1 LVNHQSI
8 FVGKISLLEKEL
20 IQAKQK
26 ILPTINVARITTL
39 NTQNKKL
46 MTEKLDLEIGN
57 KKLREENLE
66 IRAQV
71 AFLSLKAETVEQL
84 EQTLKDTHNHDFG
97 KRIIELTNKNRDSR
111 LEELRAQREL
121 EGMKAKEAYHNR
133 INRGLSDDI
142 AKLEEEISNAELK
155 FNERDEM
162 WRVRY
167 GKLVSDIFGDNADLY
182 MADSGN
188 ANVKEIL
195 KKGIKQ
201 DESKLE
207 NLDKKISIREI
218 KGEFTCGKGEILT
231 LDQSKKIK
239 DDNKLLKLE
248 LSQAQKENERL
259 RLKIDGARDGIQYN
273 LQNDTAA
280 MNELQ
285 NDTKQMA
292 EAAHATIQTLQTIID
307 EKTVELDRRDGI
319 IEKLREDLGEAK
331 TDLVSKNSFIERLK
345 RERDESEKTKAILD
359 GVHSMTILDR
369 LQRMTNKELE
379 MVIIEYETKINTLTS
394 QLTDCEA
401 SNRELVGRLREVKME
416 KAKVEN
422 SMIKLGSD
430 AELDA
435 LVRDKIILEETLK
448 KKNKE

>member
-1 LVNHQSI
+1 
-8 FVGKISLLEKEL
+8 
-20 IQAKQK
+20 
-26 ILPTINVARITTL
+26 
-39 NTQNKKL
+39 
-46 MTEKLDLEIGN
+46 
-57 KKLREENLE
+57 
-66 IRAQV
+66 
-71 AFLSLKAETVEQL
+71 
-84 EQTLKDTHNHDFG
+84 
-97 KRIIELTNKNRDSR
+97 
-111 LEELRAQREL
+111 
-121 EGMKAKEAYHNR
+121 MKAKEAYHNR

-207 NLDKKISIREI
+207 TLDKNILIREI
-218 KGEFTCGKGEILT
+218 KGEYVGCKGEILT

-239 DDNKLLKLE
+239 DDNKLLRLE

-345 RERDESEKTKAILD
+345 RERDESERTKAILD

-379 MVIIEYETKINTLTS
+379 IVIIEYETKINTLTS

-416 KAKVEN
+416 KARVEN

-435 LVRDKIILEETLK
+435 LVREKNILEETLK